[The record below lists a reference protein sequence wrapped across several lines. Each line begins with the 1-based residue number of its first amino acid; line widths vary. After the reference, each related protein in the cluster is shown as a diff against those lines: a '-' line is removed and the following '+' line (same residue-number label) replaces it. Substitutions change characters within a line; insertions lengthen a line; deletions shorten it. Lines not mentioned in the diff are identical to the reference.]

1 MKIAIVLNRFY
12 PEVGGAET
20 NLYFQAQELSKRHEV
35 TVFTPEAKVS
45 YGQRLGLAVRNGLK
59 STAEFFSDF
68 LLWFVEALPALVIL
82 AVLIVVVVILI
93 RRAAKKRRARK
104 AAEKEAK

>member
-1 MKIAIVLNRFY
+1 M
-12 PEVGGAET
+12 
-20 NLYFQAQELSKRHEV
+20 
-35 TVFTPEAKVS
+35 
-45 YGQRLGLAVRNGLK
+45 RNGLK
-59 STAEFFSDF
+59 STGEFFSDF

-82 AVLIVVVVILI
+82 AVLVVVIVILI